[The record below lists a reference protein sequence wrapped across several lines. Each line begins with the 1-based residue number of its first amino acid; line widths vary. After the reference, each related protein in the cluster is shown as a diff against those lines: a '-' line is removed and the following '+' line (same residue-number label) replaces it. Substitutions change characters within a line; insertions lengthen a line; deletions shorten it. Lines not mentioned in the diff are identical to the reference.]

1 MVVNWLSL
9 SGSAPKCF
17 GSPTLIFS
25 IPTVDLERGAEVRE
39 QLYGEDVRGVR
50 RDQRGLPDQHAPQR
64 LQHSCR
70 HSRQVRE
77 ALFEITCVDFS
88 GKAGKADQIK

>member
-1 MVVNWLSL
+1 MLR
-9 SGSAPKCF
+9 
-17 GSPTLIFS
+17 SPTLIFS

-39 QLYGEDVRGVR
+39 QLDGEDVRGVR

-77 ALFEITCVDFS
+77 TLCEITLDFNLPLVAKMGCS
-88 GKAGKADQIK
+88 VADP